1 MQVDLK
7 KIKPLGIILILGFS
21 VLVFVMC
28 LTVKL
33 GVPEKYT
40 PAHYAA
46 YYASSAETL
55 AELAEE
61 AKANVLTAFGGDIHC
76 EPVPEE
82 GLVRVVVDRGL
93 KDRVAAVLERDFGPG
108 LFSVTERQK

>member
-28 LTVKL
+28 LTVKF
-33 GVPEKYT
+33 GVPDKYT
-40 PAHYAA
+40 PAHDAA

-61 AKANVLTAFGGDIHC
+61 AKANVLTSFGGDIFC

>member
-7 KIKPLGIILILGFS
+7 KIKPLGIVLILGFS
-21 VLVFVMC
+21 VLVFIMC

-40 PAHYAA
+40 PVHDAS
-46 YYASSAETL
+46 YYTRSSETL

-61 AKANVLTAFGGDIHC
+61 AKANVLTAFDGDILC
-76 EPVPEE
+76 EPDPEQ

-93 KDRVAAVLERDFGPG
+93 KDKVASVLERDFGPG
-108 LFSVTERQK
+108 LFSVTER

>member
-28 LTVKL
+28 LTVKF
-33 GVPEKYT
+33 GVPDKYT
-40 PAHYAA
+40 PAHDAA

-61 AKANVLTAFGGDIHC
+61 AKANVLTSFGGDILC

>member
-1 MQVDLK
+1 MQVNLK
-7 KIKPLGIILILGFS
+7 KIKPLGIVLILGFS
-21 VLVFVMC
+21 ALVFIMC

-40 PAHYAA
+40 PAHDAA
-46 YYASSAETL
+46 YYTGSAETL

-61 AKANVLTAFGGDIHC
+61 AKANVLTAFDGDILC
-76 EPVPEE
+76 EPDPAQ

-93 KDRVAAVLERDFGPG
+93 KDKVAAVLERDFGPG
-108 LFSVTERQK
+108 LFSVTER